1 MLVGAIV
8 AFFLYRQNEKE
19 DAAAKLYPA
28 WRCRNWAARAGAR
41 RRATAYLKVA
51 AEYPGIQR
59 RGAGAVAGARAAC
72 SRRASIPRPR
82 LQFESFTREYGDS
95 PFMGEALLGSAAC
108 LDAQGKTNEALTAY
122 NDLVGHHPGDNVV
135 PQARFALGRLYEAQ
149 NDPEKARNQFE
160 EVARANPYGSLGSEA
175 GMRVEELKVKYPKL
189 VPPTPPADQHGA
201 HDDREA
207 MKLTIIGTGYV
218 GLVTGACFA
227 EVGHHVVCVD
237 NDAAKVKVLQEGG
250 IPIYE
255 PGLEELVK
263 KNTAAGPP
271 QLHHEH
277 RAKAWRNRMWSSSP
291 CPTPPLA
298 DGSVD
303 MSFIE
308 KVARDIAGAMTS
320 YKIVVDKSTVP
331 VKTGDKVAE
340 TIKRYSKAH
349 VDFDVVSNPEFLR
362 EGFAVEDLMR
372 PGPRGHRRALAA
384 ARAGDEGDLCPVQR
398 PDHRHGHQLGGADQ
412 ARVQLLPRAQDFLH
426 QRHLRAVRGD
436 GRQRAGGG
444 QRHGHGRAHWPAVPA
459 MPRWASAGA
468 AFPRTSAP
476 SSRSPSRS
484 AAISGCLKE
493 VQQINAGQMDRF
505 VKKISDTLW
514 VLKDKTIG
522 VLGLAFKQ
530 NTDDIR
536 MSPAIEL
543 CQRLQKEGAR
553 PARARPQG
561 HGEGQGRAQGRHV
574 RGGHERGGRGM
585 RRAGHRHGVGEF
597 KKLDLERARKA
608 LTHPIMFDG
617 RNLFDP
623 AEMERLGFI
632 YKSIGR

>member
-1 MLVGAIV
+1 
-8 AFFLYRQNEKE
+8 
-19 DAAAKLYPA
+19 
-28 WRCRNWAARAGAR
+28 
-41 RRATAYLKVA
+41 
-51 AEYPGIQR
+51 
-59 RGAGAVAGARAAC
+59 
-72 SRRASIPRPR
+72 
-82 LQFESFTREYGDS
+82 
-95 PFMGEALLGSAAC
+95 
-108 LDAQGKTNEALTAY
+108 
-122 NDLVGHHPGDNVV
+122 
-135 PQARFALGRLYEAQ
+135 
-149 NDPEKARNQFE
+149 
-160 EVARANPYGSLGSEA
+160 
-175 GMRVEELKVKYPKL
+175 
-189 VPPTPPADQHGA
+189 
-201 HDDREA
+201 

-227 EVGHHVVCVD
+227 EVGHQVVCVD

-263 KNTAAGPP
+263 KNAAAGR
-271 QLHHEH
+271 LSFTTSTAEGVEKSDVIFI
-277 RAKAWRNRMWSSSP
+277 AV
-291 CPTPPLA
+291 PTPPLP

-308 KVARDIAGAMTS
+308 KVAREIAAAMTS

-340 TIKRYSKAH
+340 TIKRYCKAR

-372 PGPRGHRRALAA
+372 PDRIVIGVRS
-384 ARAGDEGDLCPVQR
+384 QR
-398 PDHRHGHQLGGADQ
+398 P
-412 ARVQLLPRAQDFLH
+412 
-426 QRHLRAVRGD
+426 
-436 GRQRAGGG
+436 
-444 QRHGHGRAHWPAVPA
+444 VPA
-459 MPRWASAGA
+459 MKEIYAPFKAPIIVTDINSAELIKHASNSFLALKI
-468 AFPRTSAP
+468 SYIN
-476 SSRSPSRS
+476 
-484 AAISGCLKE
+484 AISVLCEATGANVQEVANGMGMDERIGRRFLHASLGFGGSCFPKDLSAFIKIAEQVGYDFRLLKE
-493 VQQINAGQMDRF
+493 VQQINAAQMDRF
-505 VKKISDTLW
+505 VKKILDTLW

-543 CQRLQKEGAR
+543 CQRLQKEGALLR
-553 PARARPQG
+553 VHDPKAMEKAKAVLQDVTFVEDMNAVA
-561 HGEGQGRAQGRHV
+561 EGCDALV
-574 RGGHERGGRGM
+574 IATEWE
-585 RRAGHRHGVGEF
+585 EF